1 MANILN
7 RQFQSVFSARNPM
20 TTDGLPAQTGIDK
33 QMPEIDISTNGIL
46 KLLGNLDPSKAAGPD
61 KMRPL
66 VLKELRGQIAPI
78 LKVIF
83 QVSLEQ
89 GQVPK

>member
-1 MANILN
+1 
-7 RQFQSVFSARNPM
+7 M
-20 TTDGLPAQTGIDK
+20 TTDGLPAQTGINK

-83 QVSLEQ
+83 
-89 GQVPK
+89 